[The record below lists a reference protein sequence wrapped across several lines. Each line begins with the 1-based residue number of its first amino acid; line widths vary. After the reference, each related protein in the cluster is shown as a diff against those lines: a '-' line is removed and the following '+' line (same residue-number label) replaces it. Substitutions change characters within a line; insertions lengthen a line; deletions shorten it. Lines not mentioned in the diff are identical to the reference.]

1 VSEKRLYWLKL
12 KEDFFNQKEIK
23 KLRRIAGGDT
33 FTIIYLKLKLL
44 SLKTNGIIEFTAIG
58 DDLSDELSYAI
69 DEDRENI
76 ALTITFLKNHKLIE
90 IGQNNDILISNIGEL
105 TGSES
110 SSAERQRRFKERQRL
125 GTKALLGNG
134 EVTQESQD
142 GNAKVTIDNKIIR
155 EEDKENKIKEITSND
170 VIKKKMFVP
179 PTIEEV
185 VYDFESRGKERES
198 AEKFFNYYEANGW
211 MAGKVK
217 MKNWNAAAKNWN
229 CNDNKYKPKQIEF
242 EFEKEAKGKY
252 DGL

>member
-1 VSEKRLYWLKL
+1 MSEKRLYWLKL

-69 DEDRENI
+69 DEDKENI

-110 SSAERQRRFKERQRL
+110 GSAERQRRFKERQRL
-125 GTKALLGNG
+125 GTNALLSNG
-134 EVTQESQD
+134 EVTERSHH
-142 GNAKVTIDNKIIR
+142 GNEKITLDNKI
-155 EEDKENKIKEITSND
+155 NS
-170 VIKKKMFVP
+170 
-179 PTIEEV
+179 
-185 VYDFESRGKERES
+185 G
-198 AEKFFNYYEANGW
+198 
-211 MAGKVK
+211 
-217 MKNWNAAAKNWN
+217 
-229 CNDNKYKPKQIEF
+229 
-242 EFEKEAKGKY
+242 
-252 DGL
+252 